1 MISKFKRHHKKK
13 IVSIGRVKIGGDY
26 PVAVQSMTKTRT
38 RDTRRTIAQIK
49 RLAAAGC
56 EIARCAVVNT
66 DDARALRLIKKAVR
80 IPVVADIHF
89 DHRLALAALDAGVD
103 KVRINPGN
111 IGATWKLEEVIKK
124 ARDLGVAIRIGI
136 NAGSLPIK
144 ILKKHKHPTP
154 RAMVET
160 LDQCLEVFD
169 KNKFNKLVI
178 SAKAAGVLDT
188 VHVYQIIDKRCDF
201 PLHIGITEAGLPFE
215 GGIRSG
221 VGLGILLDQG
231 IGDTLRV
238 SLTADPV
245 YEVTA
250 AYEILMSLDLRQ
262 IRPLIISCP
271 TCGRCDVD
279 LVKIAETVSRSLAD
293 SRARIKVAVMG
304 CVVNGPGEAREADF
318 GIACGKGI
326 GSVFRKGKEIKRVK
340 ERDLIRSLLEVIHE
354 DTHY

>member
-1 MISKFKRHHKKK
+1 MKTKFKRSKQKKV
-13 IVSIGRVKIGGDY
+13 VSIGSVKIGGNY
-26 PVAVQSMTKTRT
+26 PVAVQSMTRTKT

-56 EIARCAVVNT
+56 EIARCAVVNA
-66 DDARALRLIKKAVR
+66 DDAGALRQIKKAVG
-80 IPVVADIHF
+80 IPVVADVHF
-89 DHRLALAALDAGVD
+89 DYRLALAALDAGVD

-111 IGATWKLEEVIKK
+111 IGETWKLEEVIKK

-136 NAGSLPIK
+136 NAGSLPVK
-144 ILKKHKHPTP
+144 VLARHRHPTP
-154 RAMVET
+154 RAMIDT
-160 LDQCLEVFD
+160 LNASLEIFAR
-169 KNKFNKLVI
+169 NKFDRIVI
-178 SAKAAGVLDT
+178 SAKAASVLDT
-188 VHVYQIIDKRCDF
+188 VHVYQIIDKRCIF

-238 SLTADPV
+238 SLTANPI
-245 YEVTA
+245 YEVAA

-279 LVKIAETVSRSLAD
+279 LVKIAEAVSRSLAD
-293 SRARIKVAVMG
+293 CRARIKVAVMG

-326 GSVFRKGKEIKRVK
+326 GSVFRKGKEIKRVQ
-340 ERDLIRSLLEVIHE
+340 ERNLIRSLLEVIHE
-354 DTHY
+354 NTHY